1 MRGDKIIVEEHHAKA
16 AKKIVEIILH
26 QITSSARKYSLSVAG
41 ESGSG
46 KSEISRAI
54 ADELENKGIMSVIL
68 QQDDYFAY
76 PPKTNDKIR
85 RRDIGWVG
93 PQEVHLDILDQNL
106 RDFLCGQSE
115 LEKPLVIYDED
126 LITKEI
132 VFVENAK
139 VAIAEGTYTSLLENL
154 STRTFIDRNYN
165 DTRAYREKRRRN
177 KSELDA
183 FTGNVLEIEHVIISA
198 HKAFANIIITK
209 KYGIRVKVG

>member
-1 MRGDKIIVEEHHAKA
+1 MRGDKIIVEEYHAKA
-16 AKKIVEIILH
+16 AKKIVEIILPR
-26 QITSSARKYSLSVAG
+26 ITSSVRRYSINVAG

-54 ADELENKGIMSVIL
+54 ADELENKGIKSVIL
-68 QQDDYFAY
+68 QQDDYFVY

-126 LITKEI
+126 LIIKET

-183 FTGNVLEIEHVIISA
+183 FTGNVLEIEHGIISA
-198 HKAFANIIITK
+198 HKAFADIIITK
-209 KYGIRVKVG
+209 EYEILTKVE